1 MGHAGGRPHC
11 SLALKSWTKFPE
23 AAVDGGQ
30 RPALKRLV
38 YEVEKDCMK
47 VLRFCGSYCDHG
59 PAADIKKL
67 FRISTDRH
75 PRHGHR
81 QRSSPAANMKGR
93 GDAEMSTW
101 DERAANNDWLRW
113 QEI

>member
-1 MGHAGGRPHC
+1 MKFHAGGRPDC

-38 YEVEKDCMK
+38 DEVEKVLDFFSSQFDLVACRLYSGCDAVSGGARLLGRFELGLHESSK
-47 VLRFCGSYCDHG
+47 VLWIILCEHG

-67 FRISTDRH
+67 FRISTD
-75 PRHGHR
+75 
-81 QRSSPAANMKGR
+81 A
-93 GDAEMSTW
+93 
-101 DERAANNDWLRW
+101 
-113 QEI
+113 I